1 MPSLATSPKRG
12 STLTKDE
19 SKVDSGKLA
28 QRIAALG
35 IEKGAENVVILDM
48 RGVVSYTDFFVI
60 MSGRNERQSKA
71 IHDEI
76 HVKLKAEGRLI
87 PAHTEGLPEARWI
100 LLDYVDAVVHIFTPA
115 TRDFYRLEQ
124 LWGEVPAETVTA

>member
-1 MPSLATSPKRG
+1 M
-12 STLTKDE
+12 
-19 SKVDSGKLA
+19 DSGKLA

-48 RGVVSYTDFFVI
+48 RGVISYTDFFVI

-76 HVKLKAEGRLI
+76 HAKLKQEQRLM
-87 PAHTEGLPEARWI
+87 PARTEGLPEARWV
-100 LLDYVDAVVHIFTPA
+100 LMDYLDAVVHIFTPA

>member
-1 MPSLATSPKRG
+1 MTKASP
-12 STLTKDE
+12 TI
-19 SKVDSGKLA
+19 DSAALA

-35 IEKGAENVVILDM
+35 LDKKAEDVVILDM

-60 MSGRNERQSKA
+60 MSGRTERQAKG

-76 HVKLKAEGRLI
+76 YAKLKHDERLT
-87 PAHTEGLPEARWI
+87 PARTEGLPEARWI
-100 LLDYVDAVVHIFTPA
+100 LMDYLDAVVHIFVPA

-124 LWGEVPAETVTA
+124 LWGEVPAQTVGA